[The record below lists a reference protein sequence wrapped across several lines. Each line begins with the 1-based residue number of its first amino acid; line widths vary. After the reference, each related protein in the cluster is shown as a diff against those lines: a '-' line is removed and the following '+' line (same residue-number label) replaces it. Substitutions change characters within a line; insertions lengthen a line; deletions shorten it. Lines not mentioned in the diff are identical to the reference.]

1 MPVFLKKR
9 NEQLTEKMD
18 QPDCDRELLFN
29 TYQQFSTVNR
39 LISGWQRVY
48 KKSIRP
54 VFRDPS
60 KKYSILDLGCGGGDI
75 LKLLDR
81 LIKKDG
87 IHVCFTGID
96 PDARAFQFLSNQE
109 WPKNISFLKTTA
121 SEMVEQNHTFDIVIS
136 NHLVHHLIN
145 SELTD
150 MCRHAEKLATR
161 KVIFNDIERSDIGY
175 ASFKLAASLIFHNS
189 FIVPDGLT
197 SIKRSFRKEELQN
210 ALPDDWIVNRQ
221 FPFRLL
227 AVFDA
232 ESRHE

>member
-1 MPVFLKKR
+1 MPLFLKKR
-9 NEQLTEKMD
+9 NEQITEKMD

-29 TYQQFSTVNR
+29 TYQQFSTINR

-48 KKSIRP
+48 KKFIRP
-54 VFRDPS
+54 VFRDTS

-81 LIKKDG
+81 LTKKDG
-87 IHVCFTGID
+87 LQVSLTGVD
-96 PDARAFQFLSNQE
+96 PDARAFQFLTKQN
-109 WPKNISFLKTTA
+109 WPKNISLLKSTA
-121 SEMVEQNHTFDIVIS
+121 SEMVEKNHSFDIVIS
-136 NHLVHHLIN
+136 NHLVHHLTN
-145 SELTD
+145 SELMGICSD
-150 MCRHAEKLATR
+150 AEQLATK
-161 KVIFNDIERSDIGY
+161 KVIFNDIERSAIGY
-175 ASFKLAASLIFHNS
+175 SSFKIAASVIFHNS

-210 ALPDDWIVNRQ
+210 ALPDGWIVHRQ

-232 ESRHE
+232 ESS